1 VSSLLSRL
9 LDIFRPRE
17 GWIPF
22 LLVLTALLSPT
33 AASFETA
40 NNSGAF
46 GMMALTILAAIIGLR
61 LARSSLSARGAALLG
76 ALLGTG
82 LGLLIVGRILPP
94 FSLLWSDTGHAHEW
108 FNNWRLGILRWPL
121 PFAASVQFVWQQ
133 INGLFARL
141 WWWAYTL
148 VTGAQN
154 RDNIVALLL
163 VALLAWTLALFATW
177 QIYRRRSALVALLP
191 TGIFAAIIAFFRG
204 GVATF
209 YLIVYLA
216 CTLWL
221 VAICR
226 FWTSKEQWDQQNIDY
241 PGNLGTELLLSF
253 GPLLTLLLVVAALF
267 PVVYVHPV
275 RDAFWRVMDAPWSRV
290 ERASEQIFG
299 PIDTGIPRGRAYGPG
314 SGGEMPRAHLL
325 GGSPELGDTL
335 ILFVSTND
343 PPPSLEPDDSG
354 TMEGPL
360 SPYPRRYWRGETYDV
375 YTGQGWINSRL
386 ESRTLSSGR
395 FLDRNPRPGS
405 DLIQQVQRLAASDTR
420 VYAVNAPY
428 RVDIPVQ
435 AWWRAS
441 GDLAFLTGESGVYT
455 AISRPQEP
463 TIAEL
468 QTNSPI
474 STSLPAEVAE
484 RYLALPDDLPERV
497 LDLARQVAGE
507 APTRYDQA
515 RAIEAFLRTYPYN
528 LALPDPPEDR
538 DLVDY
543 FLFDLQE
550 GYCDYYASSMVVM
563 ARAMGVP
570 ARLAS
575 GYAQGTYDRDARRW
589 VVSEEDGHSWVEV
602 YFEDLGWIEFEPT
615 AGRPSLDRPGGDADA
630 VPDIPALPPRSP
642 AWWQRLPW
650 GLLVMGAILLILVG
664 LIAWIWRPRLPLDDA
679 GQAQVSASLVRNRQA
694 RLIRWG
700 ARLGR
705 PLRDGQT
712 AHEYS
717 QELGQSL
724 RRRGRNAR
732 LPQAHK
738 AAETAPGEVEELS
751 DAFVRAQYG
760 PGPLLERDAHQVR
773 DLWPRLRRHLW
784 WLWLAAGSRKEPET
798 DNSE

>member
-1 VSSLLSRL
+1 MSSLLSRL

-17 GWIPF
+17 GWIPYLL
-22 LLVLTALLSPT
+22 LLVALLSPT
-33 AASFETA
+33 AATIENA
-40 NNSGAF
+40 NNSEGF
-46 GMMALTILAAIIGLR
+46 GMMTLTILAAIVGLR

-76 ALLGTG
+76 ALLGTC
-82 LGLLIVGRILPP
+82 LGLLIVGRLVPP
-94 FSLLWSDTGHAHEW
+94 FSLLWSDTGHAFEW
-108 FNNWRLGILRWPL
+108 FNAWQRGNLRWPL
-121 PFAASVQFVWQQ
+121 PFASSAQFVWQQ
-133 INGLFARL
+133 LNGFFVRI
-141 WWWAYTL
+141 WWWAHTL
-148 VTGAQN
+148 ATGGQN

-163 VALLAWTLALFATW
+163 VSILAWTLALFATW
-177 QIYRRRSALVALLP
+177 QIYRRRSALVALIP
-191 TGIFAAIIAFFRG
+191 TGILTATIAFFRG

-209 YLIVYLA
+209 YLIVYLT

-226 FWTSKEQWDQQNIDY
+226 LWTSKERWDEQNTDY
-241 PGNLGTELLLSF
+241 PANLGTELLLSF

-275 RDAFWRVMDAPWSRV
+275 QDAFWRVMDAPWSRV
-290 ERASEQIFG
+290 EDATEQLFG
-299 PIDTGIPRGRAYGPG
+299 PIDASIPHGRAYGPG

-325 GGSPELGDTL
+325 GGSPEMADTL
-335 ILFVSTND
+335 VLYVSTND
-343 PPPSLEPDDSG
+343 PPPPLEEADTS
-354 TMEGPL
+354 TMGGPS

-386 ESRTLSSGR
+386 ESRNLSSGR
-395 FLDRNPRPGS
+395 ILDRNPLPGS
-405 DLIQQVQRLAASDTR
+405 DLIQQVQRLSASDTR

-435 AWWRAS
+435 AWWRDS
-441 GDLAFLTGESGVYT
+441 GDLAFLTSESGVYT

-468 QTNSPI
+468 RTSSPI
-474 STSLPAEVAE
+474 SASLPAEVAE
-484 RYLALPDDLPERV
+484 RYLTLPEDIPERV
-497 LDLARQVAGE
+497 VDLARQVVGE
-507 APTRYDQA
+507 ASTRYDQA

-528 LALPDPPEDR
+528 LELPDPPDDR

-575 GYAQGTYDRDARRW
+575 GYVQGTYDRDGRRW

-602 YFEDLGWIEFEPT
+602 YFEDWGWIEFEPT
-615 AGRPSLDRPGGDADA
+615 AGRPSLDRPGGHVGAT
-630 VPDIPALPPRSP
+630 PDIPSLPPRSP
-642 AWWQRLPW
+642 AWWQRVPW
-650 GLLVMGAILLILVG
+650 GLLVMGAVLLALVG
-664 LIAWIWRPRLPLDDA
+664 LIVWIWRPGPALDDA

-694 RLIRWG
+694 RLLRWG
-700 ARLGR
+700 TRLGW

-712 AHEYS
+712 THEYS
-717 QELGQSL
+717 RELGQAL
-724 RRRGRNAR
+724 RRRGRGAR
-732 LPQAHK
+732 LPQARR
-738 AAETAPGEVEELS
+738 AAETAPCEVDDLS
-751 DAFVRAQYG
+751 NAFIRAQYS
-760 PGPLLERDAHQVR
+760 PGPLPERDAHQVR
-773 DLWPRLRRHLW
+773 DLWPRLRRRLW
-784 WLWLAAGSRKEPET
+784 WLWLAAGSRKEHET